1 MGAIF
6 SAFAKPVVQVAA
18 VAAPIPGM
26 GAVADI
32 LAAII
37 LLCETVPQNK
47 CVPYLSILDE
57 ILTIQLF
64 RRSPLGSKMSTSLQI
79 FKAIQEETSP

>member
-6 SAFAKPVVQVAA
+6 SAFTKPVVQVAA

-47 CVPYLSILDE
+47 CVPYLS
-57 ILTIQLF
+57 LF
-64 RRSPLGSKMSTSLQI
+64 STKFSLSNSSAEMPL
-79 FKAIQEETSP
+79 AIWLKDVNTCINL